1 MRHISPLIILFA
13 IAASAEEIL
22 STAELPDTSAID
34 WEDMAIGPG
43 PDKRFDYL
51 YLADFGNNLRKKKEF
66 QIYRTPEPKVIA
78 RPQFNPAKSSR

>member
-1 MRHISPLIILFA
+1 MRNSMRHISPLIILFA

-43 PDKRFDYL
+43 PDKLFEYL
-51 YLADFGNNLRKKKEF
+51 YLADFGNNHRKKKEF
-66 QIYRTPEPKVIA
+66 QIYQ
-78 RPQFNPAKSSR
+78 PQNQK